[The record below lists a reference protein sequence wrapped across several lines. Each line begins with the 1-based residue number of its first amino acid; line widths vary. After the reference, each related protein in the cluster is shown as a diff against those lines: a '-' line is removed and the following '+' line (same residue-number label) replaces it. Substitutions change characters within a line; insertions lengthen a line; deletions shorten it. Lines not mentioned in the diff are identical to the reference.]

1 MCELSLGETAEGAA
15 ALGALA
21 SSSSRAPGA
30 SWQTA
35 ALHRASGA
43 DDGVLLASV
52 DKLLLAAAVLGQR
65 GRWKR
70 SAALMQQAYS
80 LASERAVAGVLVGRV
95 ACAGIA
101 IQYCTLLSRL
111 GNHDLA
117 LKEAFAAAQ
126 ESEEVWDILTG
137 AEWDLHR
144 SRAARMHMSSELRG
158 KLAIVLADPPNWIER
173 AVAVHVQ
180 VRQCLALELECC
192 AAAGHFD
199 ELTAAAVHE
208 LSLAFQEEA
217 CTLAGQLLSDG
228 HSVRDLTERT
238 LYQAVARRGGG
249 STLGASDTFSI
260 SQRPSSAPTVSVH
273 RSPARPAVAAD
284 SMGLSPPVLQRPKS
298 AHTASLQRSASSSA
312 LPCRPSSG
320 SPCRPIP
327 RAGQVVRP
335 ASAACLR
342 GADKREGLSSSH
354 MRAAAP
360 RPASAL
366 PPQKL
371 EKASWQVH
379 SQTDKQSQD
388 MRLLGKTLQASIH
401 KTSVQIG
408 VIGERADLPRVL
420 SRPATA
426 SSSPCRQIG
435 SDWAERCLAEVARR
449 QHGWQSSD

>member
-43 DDGVLLASV
+43 DDGVLLAAV

-80 LASERAVAGVLVGRV
+80 LASERAAAGVLAGRV

-137 AEWDLHR
+137 AEWDLRR
-144 SRAARMHMSSELRG
+144 SRAARMHMSPELRG
-158 KLAIVLADPPNWIER
+158 KLAVVLADPPNWIER

-217 CTLAGQLLSDG
+217 CTLAGQLLSHG

-249 STLGASDTFSI
+249 STLGASDSFGI
-260 SQRPSSAPTVSVH
+260 SQRPSSAPTVSVRR
-273 RSPARPAVAAD
+273 RSPAHLASAAD
-284 SMGLSPPVLQRPKS
+284 SVGLSPPLLQRPTS
-298 AHTASLQRSASSSA
+298 AHTASLHRSASSSA

-342 GADKREGLSSSH
+342 GADKRDGLSSSH

-360 RPASAL
+360 RPASAS
-366 PPQKL
+366 PPQQL

-379 SQTDKQSQD
+379 PQTDKQLQD

-426 SSSPCRQIG
+426 SSSPCRQVG
-435 SDWAERCLAEVARR
+435 SDWSERCLGELARR
-449 QHGWQSSD
+449 QHG